1 MGPGWHTHMKLRH
14 VGDWGGVEMLPHPVR
29 LTVSSVLVIPRSLL
43 LALEDMTSPE
53 WLGPPDLA
61 GSDSTLPEN
70 LFSLLLILSW
80 HLAWLVGVFYAAAMF
95 PWSSLRW
102 LLPPNHHLVL
112 LYSWKQAPVHGGL
125 LALTVLSHVH
135 TQERKFLCST
145 NCEFFIF
152 ENYWGTFFPPSLHI

>member
-1 MGPGWHTHMKLRH
+1 
-14 VGDWGGVEMLPHPVR
+14 MLPHPVR

-95 PWSSLRW
+95 P
-102 LLPPNHHLVL
+102 
-112 LYSWKQAPVHGGL
+112 
-125 LALTVLSHVH
+125 
-135 TQERKFLCST
+135 
-145 NCEFFIF
+145 
-152 ENYWGTFFPPSLHI
+152 